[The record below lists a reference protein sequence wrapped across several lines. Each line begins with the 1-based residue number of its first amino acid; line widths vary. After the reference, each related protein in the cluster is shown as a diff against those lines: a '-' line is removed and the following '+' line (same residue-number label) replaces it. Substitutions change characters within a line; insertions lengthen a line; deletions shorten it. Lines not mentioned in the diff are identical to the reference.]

1 MCWKRVLVHSLAGK
15 HFSPLAWQQT
25 VQLQT
30 KFHFICHEMFLKLLR
45 NLICKGKDL
54 CVIEFVTGGQEQD
67 WRPRR
72 LHCLLLLPPLACRT
86 LQDFSLVLIKY
97 KKLEVSGPSAPGPD
111 F

>member
-1 MCWKRVLVHSLAGK
+1 MFVPAKEALHVLEEGVG
-15 HFSPLAWQQT
+15 PLPGGHAPLPLGVAAHCAAANQVSFQMPRS
-25 VQLQT
+25 VY
-30 KFHFICHEMFLKLLR
+30 KKM

-86 LQDFSLVLIKY
+86 LQDLSLVLIKY
-97 KKLEVSGPSAPGPD
+97 IKIEV
-111 F
+111 